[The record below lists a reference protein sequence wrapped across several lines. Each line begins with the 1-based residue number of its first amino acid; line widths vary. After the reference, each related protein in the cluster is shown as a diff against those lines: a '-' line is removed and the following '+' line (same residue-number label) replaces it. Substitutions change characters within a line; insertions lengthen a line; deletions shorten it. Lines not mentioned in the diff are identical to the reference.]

1 MAHKLPDLPYARDA
15 LAPHIS
21 EETLEYHHGK
31 HHKKYV
37 DTMNDLIKGT
47 EQENAP
53 LEDIV
58 RSSSGKLFNQAAQ
71 AWNHDFYW
79 RCMSPSGGGK
89 PSGQLADAIDL
100 AFGSF
105 NDFKEQFISDTKANF
120 ASGWGWLVKKSD
132 GSVAIVETDD
142 AKSPLT
148 DSSVTPLLTCDVWEH
163 AYYIDYR
170 NARPKYLDAFFE
182 IINWDFAEQ
191 NFK

>member
-1 MAHKLPDLPYARDA
+1 MAHELPDLPYARDA

-37 DTMNDLIKGT
+37 DTMNELIKGT

-58 RSSSGKLFNQAAQ
+58 KTSSGKLFNQAAQ
-71 AWNHDFYW
+71 AWNHGFYW
-79 RCMSPSGGGK
+79 QCMSPNGGGK
-89 PSGQLADAIDL
+89 PSGQLASAIET

-105 NDFKEQFISDTKANF
+105 NDFKEQFVTESKGNF
-120 ASGWGWLVKKSD
+120 GSGWGWLVKKSD
-132 GSVAIVETDD
+132 GSVAIVQTDD
-142 AKSPLT
+142 AKTPLT

-182 IINWDFAEQ
+182 IINWDFAGQ

>member
-37 DTMNDLIKGT
+37 DTMNELIKGT

-58 RSSSGKLFNQAAQ
+58 KSSSGKLFNQAAQ
-71 AWNHDFYW
+71 AWNHGFYW

-89 PSGQLADAIDL
+89 PSGQLADAIEL

-105 NDFKEQFISDTKANF
+105 GDFKEQFLKESGSNF
-120 ASGWGWLVKKSD
+120 GSGWGWLVKKSD

-142 AKSPLT
+142 AKTPLT

-170 NARPKYLDAFFE
+170 NARPKYLGAFFE
-182 IINWDFAEQ
+182 IVNWDFAEQ